1 MRRFLR
7 NVRSIWSGQARLRLT
22 TVQSAG
28 ETTGCLSLSLSMSV
42 LSPTRA
48 LVAEAL
54 EISFFMARLSN
65 EEKNLDLKLEL
76 KEWAR

>member
-1 MRRFLR
+1 MRQL
-7 NVRSIWSGQARLRLT
+7 A
-22 TVQSAG
+22 A
-28 ETTGCLSLSLSMSV
+28 CPSLSMSV

>member
-1 MRRFLR
+1 MRKL
-7 NVRSIWSGQARLRLT
+7 SD
-22 TVQSAG
+22 
-28 ETTGCLSLSLSMSV
+28 CLSVHV
-42 LSPTRA
+42 LPHARA

-65 EEKNLDLKLEL
+65 DQENVDLKLEL